1 MKHGEGSK
9 ARGQSNSGTANST
22 RWSQGKYKAP
32 TASRM
37 LISLCNPST
46 WSASK
51 TSFSNDFHPELS
63 DMGGEVV
70 NVALL
75 LCNLWGHC
83 FLGALKNSLNSAP
96 WKLTG
101 FICCSGQS
109 ERQWEGGEFPIH
121 KTISWGIVSH
131 PHFFTL
137 PSCSL
142 CHKSSL
148 PIAMIIPQKVWTW
161 PI

>member
-1 MKHGEGSK
+1 MEKEVKPEVSPTQVQQIALDGPKGSTRHLQPAECWSHFAIP
-9 ARGQSNSGTANST
+9 ARGLLQRLPSAMTSIQS
-22 RWSQGKYKAP
+22 WV
-32 TASRM
+32 
-37 LISLCNPST
+37 I
-46 WSASK
+46 W
-51 TSFSNDFHPELS
+51 
-63 DMGGEVV
+63 GGEVV